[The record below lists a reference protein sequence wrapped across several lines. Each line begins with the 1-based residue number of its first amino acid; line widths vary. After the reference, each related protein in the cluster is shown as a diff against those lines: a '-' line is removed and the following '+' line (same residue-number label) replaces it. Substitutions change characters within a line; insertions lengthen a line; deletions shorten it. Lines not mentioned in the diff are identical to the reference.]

1 MTSKPEIT
9 IKIATTGSSV
19 LFTNISIPNDKFA
32 DADEGKWNDSAF
44 SQGTHTID
52 IWIKKLIMFH
62 ANQRVWSIHPSS
74 H

>member
-52 IWIKKLIMFH
+52 I
-62 ANQRVWSIHPSS
+62 
-74 H
+74 